1 MWALRRTRQ
10 ALYALLPASAQP
22 THPHTSTRPGS
33 DATGEVNMRKTG
45 AAVLLGVVLVAYTLQ
60 TELASYAQHE
70 LGFKKP
76 YFLFYLTHSSY
87 IFLFPLHLIVLAL
100 LRAPVR
106 SNLATLVDVIAFKY
120 SEPGTYT
127 SLRASVPSSPIL
139 RNGRT
144 AAGRKPSTPGLLEEG
159 LLAVTR
165 SVAQKEWVKHLAKK
179 ALILTFF
186 ISAPALSWYAAVP
199 LTSMTDITAI
209 YNWAYLLSLYYLPTP
224 ATSRASRFIRM
235 INLVSVL
242 LAVCG
247 VFVIAYGNAAAA
259 GGTSGE
265 AKNRLVGNGLAL
277 FGSLAYA
284 GYEVWY
290 KLKISLSETSH
301 DTPLTPMTGTHAR
314 ANSSLS
320 DDDGEP
326 SNRPAANGK
335 DDLDAPS
342 ETSSL
347 LPSPPGTPDR
357 TASPLPH
364 PANDASSLPKYAL
377 SSSTSRSRPSP
388 LALMPSYRSSVGLP
402 PRVTPTLLLLYSNTI
417 TSLIGLCTF
426 GLLWVPILALDWC
439 GWEKF
444 EWPPEGTGLV
454 LIGIAAGGIVFNG
467 GFMILLSLWGPVTAS
482 VANLLTLLLVSL
494 ADALFVPSA
503 PPMTTSTLIGGG
515 MIVGA
520 FAGLIVGEV
529 RGEEGHAEGRG
540 VDVID
545 DDEV

>member
-10 ALYALLPASAQP
+10 ALYAILPASAQP
-22 THPHTSTRPGS
+22 TPPHTSTRTGS
-33 DATGEVNMRKTG
+33 DAKGAVDMRTTG

-70 LGFKKP
+70 LGYKKP

-87 IFLFPLHLIVLAL
+87 IFLFPLHL
-100 LRAPVR
+100 
-106 SNLATLVDVIAFKY
+106 LVDILAFKY
-120 SEPGTYT
+120 SAPRAYT
-127 SLRASVPSSPIL
+127 SLRASVPSSPVL

-144 AAGRKPSTPGLLEEG
+144 AAGRKPSTPGLMDEG
-159 LLAVTR
+159 LLAVTKG
-165 SVAQKEWVKHLAKK
+165 VAQEEWVKHMAKK

-209 YNWAYLLSLYYLPTP
+209 YNVFAFWAYLLSLYYLPTP
-224 ATSRASRFIRM
+224 ATSRTSRFIRM

-247 VFVIAYGNAAAA
+247 VFVIAYGDAAAA

-290 KLKISLSETSH
+290 KIKISLSETSH
-301 DTPLTPMTGTHAR
+301 DTPMTPMTRTHAR
-314 ANSSLS
+314 ATSSLS
-320 DDDGEP
+320 DDDDEP
-326 SNRPAANGK
+326 SSRLVSNGK
-335 DDLDAPS
+335 DDPDAPS

-347 LPSPPGTPDR
+347 LPSPPGTPDG
-357 TASPLPH
+357 TASPPLH
-364 PANDASSLPKYAL
+364 PAANGASTLPKHAP
-377 SSSTSRSRPSP
+377 SASTSRTRPSP
-388 LALMPSYRSSVGLP
+388 LARTPSYRSAALP
-402 PRVTPTLLLLYSNTI
+402 PRITPTLLLLYSNTI

-426 GLLWVPILALDWC
+426 GLLWMPIFVLDWC

-444 EWPPEGTGLV
+444 EWPPDGAGLV
-454 LIGIAAGGIVFNG
+454 LVGIAAGGIVFNG

-520 FAGLIVGEV
+520 FAGLIIAEV
-529 RGEEGHAEGRG
+529 RGEEGHAKGGG
-540 VDVID
+540 VDKTD

>member
-10 ALYALLPASAQP
+10 ALYAILPASAQP
-22 THPHTSTRPGS
+22 TPPHTSTRTGS
-33 DATGEVNMRKTG
+33 EAKGAVDMRTTG
-45 AAVLLGVVLVAYTLQ
+45 AAVLLFVVLVAYTLQ

-70 LGFKKP
+70 LGYKKP

-87 IFLFPLHLIVLAL
+87 IFLFPLHLVVLAL
-100 LRAPVR
+100 LRTPIR
-106 SNLATLVDVIAFKY
+106 SSLASLVDILAFKY
-120 SEPGTYT
+120 SAPGAYT
-127 SLRASVPSSPIL
+127 SLRASVPSSPVL

-144 AAGRKPSTPGLLEEG
+144 AAGRKPSTPGLMNEG
-159 LLAVTR
+159 LLAVTKG
-165 SVAQKEWVKHLAKK
+165 VAQEEWVTHMTKK

-209 YNWAYLLSLYYLPTP
+209 YNVFAFWAYLLSLYYLPTP
-224 ATSRASRFIRM
+224 ATSRTSRFIRM

-247 VFVIAYGNAAAA
+247 VFVIAYGDAAAA

-284 GYEVWY
+284 GYE
-290 KLKISLSETSH
+290 ISLSETSH
-301 DTPLTPMTGTHAR
+301 DTPMTPMTRTHAR
-314 ANSSLS
+314 AASSLS
-320 DDDGEP
+320 DSDEEP
-326 SNRPAANGK
+326 SSRLIANGK
-335 DDLDAPS
+335 DDPDAPS

-357 TASPLPH
+357 TASPPPH
-364 PANDASSLPKYAL
+364 PAANGASTLLKHGPST
-377 SSSTSRSRPSP
+377 STSRPRPSP
-388 LALMPSYRSSVGLP
+388 LARTPSYRSAALP
-402 PRVTPTLLLLYSNTI
+402 PRITPTLLLLYSNTI

-426 GLLWVPILALDWC
+426 GLLWVPIFVLDWC

-444 EWPPEGTGLV
+444 EWPPEGAGLV

-520 FAGLIVGEV
+520 FAGLIIAEV
-529 RGEEGHAEGRG
+529 RGEEGHAKGEGADETDG
-540 VDVID
+540 
-545 DDEV
+545 DEV